1 MTLILSNLEFADI
14 FNADKFA
21 LFYQAL
27 PQKNIIFKAGKVQQR
42 QMQQYWLPQL

>member
-27 PQKNIIFKAGKVQQR
+27 PQKNIFKAGKVQQR